1 MMRSASAR
9 RSSTDIPAPV
19 LVGSD
24 VDSRTGAGL
33 AACPASAIY
42 TGMVRHRRHL
52 PRAHAFDYRL
62 FLMYLDLAEVDTVF
76 ARRWLWSVGTANLAS
91 FRRSDYLGDP
101 ALPLDQCVRD
111 CVEQRTGRRPGG
123 PIRLLAHLR
132 YFGHC
137 FNPVSFYYCFAADGS
152 TLETVVAEVTNTP
165 WQERH
170 QYVLPVAD
178 AQHGGAMLAWSFD
191 KAMHVSPFMGMDHLY
206 AWQLDK
212 PGQRLRVHMDVLDPH
227 ATAQPGRESVR
238 RFDATLSLHKV
249 EISGASLAGVLV
261 RYPFMTLRVVVAIH
275 WQALRLWLRGVPV
288 HDHPVP
294 ARPTT

>member
-9 RSSTDIPAPV
+9 RTTSKIPAQV
-19 LVGSD
+19 RAGTADLHA
-24 VDSRTGAGL
+24 GAGH
-33 AACPASAIY
+33 AARPSSAIY
-42 TGMVRHRRHL
+42 TGLVRHRRHL

-62 FLMYLDLAEVDTVF
+62 FLMYLDLAELDTLF
-76 ARRWLWSVGTANLAS
+76 ARRWLWSVGAANLAS

-101 ALPLDQCVRD
+101 DLPLDQCVRD
-111 CVEQRTGRRPGG
+111 CVEQATGRRPGG

-152 TLETVVAEVTNTP
+152 TLETLVAEVTNTP

-170 QYVLPVAD
+170 RYVLPVSE
-178 AQHGGAMLAWSFD
+178 AQPAGPMLAWSFD
-191 KAMHVSPFMGMDHLY
+191 KAMHVSPFMGMDQLY
-206 AWQLDK
+206 AWQLDT
-212 PGQRLRVHMDVLDPH
+212 PGTRLRVHMDVLDRSSER
-227 ATAQPGRESVR
+227 TAAGAVR
-238 RFDATLSLHKV
+238 RFDATLSLHRV
-249 EISGASLAGVLV
+249 EITGPSLARVLL
-261 RYPFMTLRVVVAIH
+261 RFPFMTLRVVLAIH

-294 ARPTT
+294 ARPNT